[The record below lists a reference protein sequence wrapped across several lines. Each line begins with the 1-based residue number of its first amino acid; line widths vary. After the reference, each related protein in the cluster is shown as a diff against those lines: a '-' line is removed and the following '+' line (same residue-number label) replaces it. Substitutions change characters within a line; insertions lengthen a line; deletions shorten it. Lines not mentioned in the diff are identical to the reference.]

1 MGQHHSFSYEELEK
15 LQEGTTFTPHQI
27 LKLHK
32 RFKKIDA
39 DGNGEISR
47 EEFNS
52 IPGLAAN
59 PLLERVLAIF
69 DTDNSQTVDF
79 REFVKA
85 LAIFSGDCAKL
96 DKLKFTFKVYDLDG
110 DGFISNADLFKTLH
124 VMVGANLT
132 DQQLQ
137 QVVDKTIL
145 EADTDK
151 DGLISFEEFERCVEH
166 SDFGDKLTLKF

>member
-96 DKLKFTFKVYDLDG
+96 VRLNAGRLVHSLRARLSCIYVACVLDRLAFLW
-110 DGFISNADLFKTLH
+110 DSTVSVAPH
-124 VMVGANLT
+124 RM
-132 DQQLQ
+132 
-137 QVVDKTIL
+137 
-145 EADTDK
+145 EARA
-151 DGLISFEEFERCVEH
+151 LPHPFCWYVR
-166 SDFGDKLTLKF
+166 